1 MGNTGAHSFWIL
13 SNPEF
18 LAEGTAMKDLA
29 NPDRVLI
36 GGDTS
41 ADGIAAAGVLADIYS
56 NWVPRERIL
65 TTNLWS
71 SELSKLVANA
81 MLAQRVSS
89 MNSISQ
95 LCEKT
100 GADVQE
106 VSRAIGADSRIGSK
120 FLGASVGFGGSCFQK
135 DILNLVYICESEGL
149 HEVAKYWQMVVDMNE
164 HQKAT
169 FAGNIISKLFNT
181 VTCKKI
187 AILGFA
193 FKKDT
198 GDVRETPAV
207 TVCNM
212 LLQDGASVHVYD
224 PKVKKED
231 AMTEFKY
238 HNMAVDENKFV
249 FCSSPL
255 EAVDGAHAL

>member
-1 MGNTGAHSFWIL
+1 M
-13 SNPEF
+13 
-18 LAEGTAMKDLA
+18 DLDR
-29 NPDRVLI
+29 PDRVLI
-36 GGDTS
+36 GGQES
-41 ADGIAAAGVLADIYS
+41 AEGRAAMGVLVDIYA
-56 NWVPRERIL
+56 NWVAREQIL

-81 MLAQRVSS
+81 FLAQRVSS
-89 MNSISQ
+89 INSVAK
-95 LCEKT
+95 LCERT
-100 GADVQE
+100 GADVTE
-106 VSRAIGADSRIGSK
+106 VSRAIGADSRIGPK

-164 HQKAT
+164 HQKTAFT
-169 FAGNIISKLFNT
+169 SKIISSLFNT
-181 VTCKKI
+181 VTNKKI
-187 AILGFA
+187 AVLGFA

-212 LLQDGASVHVYD
+212 LLQDGANVTVYD
-224 PKVKKED
+224 PKVKRED

-238 HNMAVDENKFV
+238 HNME
-249 FCSSPL
+249 
-255 EAVDGAHAL
+255 